1 MPDSDPEYLQ
11 SSENDDDNDH
21 DHDLDLDLD
30 PAGPGSTT
38 YGTRRAGGAV
48 SRTGGIGRA
57 QPEGRARG
65 KQRWEAS
72 VLDRGGLGIG
82 EGEGGVGEI
91 GRDLERLREAGMRK
105 R

>member
-11 SSENDDDNDH
+11 SSENDDDGDH
-21 DHDLDLDLD
+21 NLDLDFDL
-30 PAGPGSTT
+30 AGPSSMA
-38 YGTRRAGGAV
+38 YGTRRTGSGAV

-82 EGEGGVGEI
+82 EGEGGMGDI
-91 GRDLERLREAGMRK
+91 GRDLGRLREAGLRK

>member
-11 SSENDDDNDH
+11 SSENDDDGDH
-21 DHDLDLDLD
+21 DHDLDLDL
-30 PAGPGSTT
+30 PGPGSTA

-48 SRTGGIGRA
+48 SRTGGIGRG
-57 QPEGRARG
+57 QPEGRTRG

-82 EGEGGVGEI
+82 EGEEGVGGI
-91 GRDLERLREAGMRK
+91 GRDLERLREVGMRK

>member
-11 SSENDDDNDH
+11 SSENDDGDDGDD
-21 DHDLDLDLD
+21 DHDLDLDVAD
-30 PAGPGSTT
+30 PGSAT
-38 YGTRRAGGAV
+38 YGTRRTGGAP
-48 SRTGGIGRA
+48 SRRRGIGRT

-72 VLDRGGLGIG
+72 VLERGGLGIG
-82 EGEGGVGEI
+82 EGEGGEGAI
-91 GRDLERLREAGMRK
+91 GRDLERLREVGMRK

>member
-11 SSENDDDNDH
+11 SSENDDDGDH
-21 DHDLDLDLD
+21 DLGLDLDL
-30 PAGPGSTT
+30 AGPSSTA
-38 YGTRRAGGAV
+38 YGTRRSGGAV

-72 VLDRGGLGIG
+72 VLDRGGGLGIG
-82 EGEGGVGEI
+82 EGEGGMGDI
-91 GRDLERLREAGMRK
+91 GRDLGRLREAGLRK

>member
-11 SSENDDDNDH
+11 SSENDDDGDH
-21 DHDLDLDLD
+21 DHNLDFDL
-30 PAGPGSTT
+30 AGPESTA
-38 YGTRRAGGAV
+38 YGTRRTGGAV
-48 SRTGGIGRA
+48 SRTGGIGKT

-82 EGEGGVGEI
+82 EGEGGVGGI